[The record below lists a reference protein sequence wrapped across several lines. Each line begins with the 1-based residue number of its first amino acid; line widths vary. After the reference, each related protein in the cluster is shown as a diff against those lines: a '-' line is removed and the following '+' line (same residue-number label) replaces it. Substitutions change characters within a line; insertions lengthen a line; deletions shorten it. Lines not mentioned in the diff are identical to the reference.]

1 MHINVQTLVV
11 TLKEEITCPYTFI
24 LHWVMATILDTNDIW
39 CFPPPLHFL
48 RYSVRFGHFCHARL
62 SAICEHRC
70 LQTVAP
76 VGQEQ
81 RTLAA
86 GFLGQVFEAVRLLL
100 LVLLSND
107 AHNSAWPCPALPWR
121 PAQGPG
127 RRQTVRGPK
136 QAPASRPQRRLQVSP
151 RPRPLRRSP
160 PPRAAGPCPEAVC
173 RAAQPRVV
181 LLTLCGSKAIL
192 SSKSLTRS
200 GESGQCWRITHLTGG
215 GGRGR
220 NPQTLLRL

>member
-107 AHNSAWPCPALPWR
+107 AHNSAWPCPALPFPGAQPR
-121 PAQGPG
+121 AQGDGKRSEAPSRPPPPAPSAGSKSARGHVPSGAAPLPG
-127 RRQTVRGPK
+127 RR
-136 QAPASRPQRRLQVSP
+136 APAPKPSAERHSPGSFYLRFAAARLF
-151 RPRPLRRSP
+151 
-160 PPRAAGPCPEAVC
+160 
-173 RAAQPRVV
+173 
-181 LLTLCGSKAIL
+181 
-192 SSKSLTRS
+192 
-200 GESGQCWRITHLTGG
+200 
-215 GGRGR
+215 
-220 NPQTLLRL
+220 